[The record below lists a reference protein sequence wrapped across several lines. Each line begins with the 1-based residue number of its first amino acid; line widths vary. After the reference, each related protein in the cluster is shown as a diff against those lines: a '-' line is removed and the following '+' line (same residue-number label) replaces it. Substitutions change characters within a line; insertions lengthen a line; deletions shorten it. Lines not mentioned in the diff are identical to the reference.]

1 MTKVPIDS
9 MCAKKVIQGQRSFS
23 FFLFFSKMVRFF
35 ENIAQTKIVEH
46 KIIYK
51 KGPYTFFPKDHHS

>member
-1 MTKVPIDS
+1 MPIVPIDP
-9 MCAKKVIQGQRSFS
+9 MCAKKLVKVKGQNYW
-23 FFLFFSKMVRFF
+23 FFIFF

-51 KGPYTFFPKDHHS
+51 KGPYTFFTKDHHS